1 MVFIYTLKLIQG
13 KYYVGKTN
21 NSSFKLDNY
30 FNLNSSALKYKPIE
44 LLELIPNSDVNDE
57 DKYTRKYMDKYGIN
71 NVRDG
76 SVELIELDKTT
87 IQYLTQISN
96 GTNDTCFICSK
107 VGPIK
112 FDFAEL
118 DNVTLKV
125 TVAQTKFETHKLEN
139 FTKDCKKKEA
149 YDVWCCEKCNKNFDN
164 KKQCETHE
172 QLCKDEWV
180 YEEDEYYD
188 DDNIDSNICCF

>member
-21 NSSFKLDNY
+21 NSSFRLDNY

-44 LLELIPNSDVNDE
+44 LLELIPNSDDSF
-57 DKYTRKYMDKYGIN
+57 G
-71 NVRDG
+71 
-76 SVELIELDKTT
+76 LIELDKTR
-87 IQYLTQISN
+87 IQHLTQPSN
-96 GTNDTCFICSK
+96 GKDDKYFICSK

-112 FDFAEL
+112 FS
-118 DNVTLKV
+118 KYI
-125 TVAQTKFETHKLEN
+125 
-139 FTKDCKKKEA
+139 
-149 YDVWCCEKCNKNFDN
+149 YDSWCCEKCNKNFDN